1 MKYLLDTDICIYYL
15 KGNAK
20 IKETIASINCEEL
33 SISII
38 TQAELLYGAYNS
50 EKVDENLA
58 KIDMLKKSLKVTG
71 LDEKSLNIYARTKA
85 ELKRKGG
92 LIDEFDLL
100 IASVAIANGLILVTN
115 NKKHFDRISGL
126 KLENWI

>member
-1 MKYLLDTDICIYYL
+1 
-15 KGNAK
+15 
-20 IKETIASINCEEL
+20 
-33 SISII
+33 
-38 TQAELLYGAYNS
+38 LLYGAYNS

>member
-1 MKYLLDTDICIYYL
+1 MLD
-15 KGNAK
+15 
-20 IKETIASINCEEL
+20 
-33 SISII
+33 
-38 TQAELLYGAYNS
+38 GAYNS

>member
-1 MKYLLDTDICIYYL
+1 M
-15 KGNAK
+15 
-20 IKETIASINCEEL
+20 
-33 SISII
+33 
-38 TQAELLYGAYNS
+38 LYGAYNS

>member
-1 MKYLLDTDICIYYL
+1 M
-15 KGNAK
+15 
-20 IKETIASINCEEL
+20 
-33 SISII
+33 

-115 NKKHFDRISGL
+115 NKKHFDRI
-126 KLENWI
+126 